1 MECNRCKTRGEPDP
15 ATAGYAD
22 LKLEAAPKCRSC
34 RKGRWVPGVHT
45 IKLTESREIHVLQ
58 VGESG

>member
-22 LKLEAAPKCRSC
+22 LKLEAAPKGRSC
-34 RKGRWVPGVHT
+34 RRGDGFPAFM
-45 IKLTESREIHVLQ
+45 IKLTERREIRLYK
-58 VGESG
+58 